1 MGKRK
6 KHADVAGPASVT
18 TAKGKKRVKT
28 SADSP
33 HISAR
38 TQQPNAVKR
47 LQAIA
52 AGAERLWQE
61 AVAARTPIVIEGELK
76 DKEWL
81 ASCKWSNDYL
91 RSTAGTCKI
100 LVEQKFGDNGAFGKG
115 RKVHMTFGELVQQLQ
130 QGNDSLYLTT
140 QETGVDAA
148 GLPNIMAPP
157 VSRLRQDF
165 PVRPE
170 CMGCLI
176 PQQINLWMGAAR
188 NGASSGLHHDFHDNL
203 YILLRGRKRFRLYPP
218 SEAPHMYTHGHLKKI
233 YPNGRIVY
241 AGQGMVLEDGSD
253 TSEVRRWQQEQA
265 VEAELAAAE
274 EGVTA
279 GAKGAKGRLAR
290 AEQAFE
296 ALLDAQLRCRQHD
309 PGEDGCSG
317 SEGFPAD
324 LQDDYIDS
332 DADDIDSNDSQQAV
346 LSLQSRLNPGQA
358 CEGLGLGVQQG
369 ASRSPTTK
377 QLVWESVID
386 DSNPPSFS
394 QVDLSSLTETELCM
408 QFPMFPVGFYL
419 SDM

>member
-1 MGKRK
+1 
-6 KHADVAGPASVT
+6 
-18 TAKGKKRVKT
+18 
-28 SADSP
+28 
-33 HISAR
+33 
-38 TQQPNAVKR
+38 
-47 LQAIA
+47 
-52 AGAERLWQE
+52 
-61 AVAARTPIVIEGELK
+61 
-76 DKEWL
+76 
-81 ASCKWSNDYL
+81 
-91 RSTAGTCKI
+91 
-100 LVEQKFGDNGAFGKG
+100 
-115 RKVHMTFGELVQQLQ
+115 MTFGELVQQLQ

-408 QFPMFPVGFYL
+408 QFPMFPAASKCYECELSAGEQLYL
-419 SDM
+419 PCGWFHEVRSYGDSQQGGHLALNYWFHPPDNLDPSLEAMQSPYRSKYWSDLWTRRGMVLS